1 RNGRYRG
8 RVSTG
13 MCRMKHLFPL
23 LAGLTVLLGA
33 ALCEAAPIPAA
44 PVYTNKPRFRI
55 PFRYDAAEMQSLGA
69 KEIRL
74 FVSRDRGAN
83 WQQVQSVA
91 PEAAKFNFQAPSDGE
106 YWFFVRTLDGKNKQH
121 PEGTATDPGLQVI

>member
-1 RNGRYRG
+1 
-8 RVSTG
+8 
-13 MCRMKHLFPL
+13 MKRFSPL
-23 LAGLTVLLGA
+23 LAGLTVLMGA
-33 ALCEAAPIPAA
+33 ALCEAAPVPAA

-83 WQQVQSVA
+83 WQQVQA
-91 PEAAKFNFQAPSDGE
+91 
-106 YWFFVRTLDGKNKQH
+106 
-121 PEGTATDPGLQVI
+121 QVIPANGQNTVTESDSGGGAFYRLQKP